1 VTKNS
6 KNYQEACL
14 PGQIWTRLF
23 RRFPAFDSGG
33 RPMRKVILLV
43 ISGLAASV
51 RGTGSFDVRTDGDK
65 PALVLTTTLAYQL

>member
-1 VTKNS
+1 
-6 KNYQEACL
+6 
-14 PGQIWTRLF
+14 
-23 RRFPAFDSGG
+23 
-33 RPMRKVILLV
+33 MRKVILLV